1 MATISTA
8 ISSKPICSVC
18 IANYNGVGLIEDCI
32 DSVLAQDCQ
41 ENIEIIVHDDA
52 STDESVKLIRER
64 YPQIKLIES
73 HENVGFCISNNRMVA
88 QTRGEYILLLN
99 NDAALLPDAL
109 KTLYA
114 EAQSSPVPAILG
126 LPQYDATTNKL
137 IDIGSYFDPFLNP
150 IPSQNNSD
158 QQVGM
163 VIGACFWL
171 PKSLWDELGG
181 FPEWFGSLAEDM
193 YLCCVARLWGYQV
206 KALPRSGFIHK
217 VGSSLGGGKVVNRK
231 LSTSTSRRT
240 LSERNKT
247 YVMFMT
253 YPISLL
259 LLMLPLHLMLLLA
272 EGIVLSIVK
281 LDPNL
286 FFNIYLNC
294 FNSLFYKRKILLRM
308 RKMIQ
313 SKRKYSVVEFCKPFT
328 WMPYKITMLLR
339 HGVPKISNT

>member
-8 ISSKPICSVC
+8 ISSEPICSVC

-32 DSVLAQDCQ
+32 DSVLAQDWQ
-41 ENIEIIVHDDA
+41 ESIEIIVHDDA
-52 STDESVKLIRER
+52 STDESVALIRER
-64 YPQIKLIES
+64 YPQIRLIES

-88 QTRGEYILLLN
+88 LANGEFILLLN

-109 KTLYA
+109 KTLHA

-126 LPQYDATTNKL
+126 LPQYNAATNNL

-150 IPSQNNSD
+150 IPNQD
-158 QQVGM
+158 TRTQPVGM
-163 VIGACFWL
+163 VIGACLWL

-193 YLCCVARLWGYQV
+193 YVCCVARLWGYQV
-206 KALPRSGFIHK
+206 RALPSSGFIHR
-217 VGSSLGGGKVVNRK
+217 VGSSLGGGKIVNGK
-231 LSTSTSRRT
+231 LSTKASRRT

-272 EGIVLSIVK
+272 EGIILSIVK

-294 FNSLFYKRKILLRM
+294 FDSLFYERKILLQM
-308 RKMIQ
+308 RQMIQ
-313 SKRKYSVVEFCKPFT
+313 SKRKCSVVEFCRPFI